1 MKSRIYNK
9 SSKKFSLLILRLY
22 MYSDEDIDVAY
33 ELLLGLIEIL
43 ITVEEQLQEQYCVDE
58 M

>member
-22 MYSDEDIDVAY
+22 MNIDESHGCKIDH
-33 ELLLGLIEIL
+33 GLF
-43 ITVEEQLQEQYCVDE
+43 CVTGKDLDCIGIDDLY
-58 M
+58 